1 VTNVEQPAVQPVQS
15 ASQTGGLADE
25 GLFIRKSS
33 GLVRELGGREAFA
46 LNMGAVNLAG
56 SVGFFFFVIL
66 AGFPGTDLTWP
77 IVIAFAG
84 AVVLSAIY
92 SQLAAAMPRSGAD
105 TVYLSRIFHPAV
117 GAAAGIALFSFLIV
131 SLATNATELANTF
144 IPGVFQT
151 FGEVFHS
158 KGLETFAG
166 DLAKKGAIIVVA
178 AVLLVALAALLTRPV
193 GAIAR
198 LMFAGF
204 VASFIAIIIIIVE
217 FVTHSH
223 GSFVQ
228 AFNTS
233 VGRGNGY
240 NRLIASARSAGA
252 APGSRT
258 SEMLSSLAL
267 VFGLY
272 VGATFANINGGEMR
286 RAARTF
292 RTSTFV
298 SLGVGFVLV
307 LLAWLALRGM
317 AGLQFLQSAAY
328 LSTNDPTQYAKLAG
342 GVTAYAPSYLLLVGG
357 DPVTKILVTLGFT
370 IGEAM
375 IVVSCAVAAS
385 RVLFALAFDRILP
398 TKVADVRPRSHVPVV
413 AIAIVAVLGA
423 VLTFLTIETTVL
435 TATRNSYLMVTAV
448 FALSSIA
455 AAMLPWRRR
464 DLYDRS
470 PKMLGRNIL
479 GIPAVTWLG
488 ALSAIFWIYAT
499 YSGAT
504 KTQVSGG
511 YSTSSIIVLAF
522 MSLGG
527 AACYV
532 VSRRNLRRKGFDL
545 SMAMHELPPE

>member
-1 VTNVEQPAVQPVQS
+1 MAPPAQS
-15 ASQTGGLADE
+15 ASHTGGLADE

-77 IVIAFAG
+77 IVIAFFG
-84 AVVLSAIY
+84 AAVLSAVY
-92 SQLAAAMPRSGAD
+92 SQLSSAMPRSGAD
-105 TVYLSRIFHPAV
+105 TVYLSRIFRPAV
-117 GAAAGIALFSFLIV
+117 GAAAGFALFSFLVV
-131 SLATNATELANTF
+131 SLATNATELSNTF

-166 DLAKKGAIIVVA
+166 DLAKKGSVMVVA
-178 AVLLVALAALLTRPV
+178 AILLVALAALLTRPV
-193 GAIAR
+193 GTIAR

-204 VASFIAIIIIIVE
+204 AASFVAIIIIILE

-223 GSFVQ
+223 GSFVH

-233 VGRGNGY
+233 VGRSNGY
-240 NRLIASARSAGA
+240 NRMIATATSAGA
-252 APGSRT
+252 TPGSHV
-258 SEMLSSLAL
+258 SGIFSSLAL

-272 VGATFANINGGEMR
+272 VGATFANINGGELR

-298 SLGVGFVLV
+298 SLGVSFVLV
-307 LLAWLALRGM
+307 LGAWLALRGM

-357 DPVTKILVTLGFT
+357 DPVTKVIVTLGFT

-398 TKVADVRPRSHVPVV
+398 TKVADVRPKSHVPVV

-455 AAMLPWRRR
+455 AALLPWLRR

-470 PKMLGRNIL
+470 PKMLGRDIL
-479 GIPAVTWLG
+479 GIPAVTWFG

-511 YSTSSIIVLAF
+511 YSTSSVIVLAF

-532 VSRRNLRRKGFDL
+532 VSRYTMRRKGFDL
-545 SMAMHELPPE
+545 SMAMQELPPE